1 MRQTENKKLID
12 SLPKEL
18 KGTTDE
24 KRLQLQ
30 MIQAKALLDISRS
43 LAVIADIEKSQH
55 KASKAARRSTNGK
68 GENH

>member
-24 KRLQLQ
+24 IRLQLQ

-43 LAVIADIEKSQH
+43 LAIIADIEKSQH
-55 KASKAARRSTNGK
+55 KASKAARRSTNDK
-68 GENH
+68 SANR